1 MENLPAISGQ
11 NFHDKMRL
19 KMDTYRPNAGF
30 DDAERTRDAQEINDQ
45 INSIMRKPTFGVA
58 KEIILEKSV
67 EEGSSD
73 DNKTDMEIV
82 QEGIENM
89 DINLFNMK

>member
-1 MENLPAISGQ
+1 MENLPPISGQ

-19 KMDTYRPNAGF
+19 KMETYKPNTGF
-30 DDAERTRDAQEINDQ
+30 DDAERMRDAREINDQ
-45 INSIMRKPTFGVA
+45 INAIMRKPTFGVA
-58 KEIILEKSV
+58 KEIILEKSE

-73 DNKTDMEIV
+73 ECKTDMEIV
-82 QEGIENM
+82 QEGIEDM